1 LSDVRISLESPRQP
15 AVLRLIEALDAYQ
28 SSLYPPQSNHILSID
43 ELCAADVRFF
53 VARAAGEPVGCCA
66 LKIRGEEGEL
76 KRLYVDPAG
85 RGRGLGRRL
94 ISAVEE
100 QARHEDLRVLRLE
113 TGHLQ
118 AEAIA
123 LYRSAGYRDR
133 DAFAPYAPDPL
144 SLFMEKEIH
153 RD

>member
-1 LSDVRISLESPRQP
+1 MSERIALESPRQS

-28 SSLYPPQSNHILSID
+28 SSLYPPESNHFLSVD
-43 ELCAADVRFF
+43 ELCGADVRFF
-53 VARAAGEPVGCCA
+53 VARAAGQPVGCCA
-66 LKIRGEEGEL
+66 LKVTGQEGEL
-76 KRLYVDPAG
+76 KRLYVEPAG

-100 QARHEDLRVLRLE
+100 QARHEGLVVVRLE

-123 LYRSAGYRDR
+123 LYRSAGYLER
-133 DAFAPYAPDPL
+133 DAFAPYRPDPL
-144 SLFMEKEIH
+144 SVFMEKKMH